1 LRNLRSK
8 YYKSKNGNFGSM
20 SAADQIFIMNGDGNG
35 TLGYSPHPYSNEMV
49 GTIGGGNTF
58 AGRAYELT
66 VGGDS
71 QSSKGRF
78 NPHMKKISVQPA
90 PTSIFEQIEDNLHPY
105 KYKQRN

>member
-1 LRNLRSK
+1 MMRSIRSK
-8 YYKSKNGNFGSM
+8 YYKNKNGNYASLTG
-20 SAADQIFIMNGDGNG
+20 AEHLFIMNGDGNG
-35 TLGYSPHPYSNEMV
+35 TLGFSPHPHSNEMA

-78 NPHMKKISVQPA
+78 NPHIKKIGAHPA

-105 KYKQRN
+105 KYK

>member
-1 LRNLRSK
+1 MT
-8 YYKSKNGNFGSM
+8 G
-20 SAADQIFIMNGDGNG
+20 ADQIFLMNGDGNG
-35 TLGYSPHPYSNEMV
+35 TLGYSPHPYSNEMA

-105 KYKQRN
+105 KHKQRN